1 MGKKICTI
9 LSLLILFAS
18 CRQSGSEQAA
28 IDPPVVQEQKP
39 VTTAPLPEASEKPA
53 DTIAPAA
60 DTAGEKRIRDF
71 LMSTAGTF
79 GWETKA
85 DEISFDFFPDGRLH
99 IQGPDGEA
107 TMWAGRWK
115 LLGDKLTLDRADL
128 GRTETHTVRIDGKKL
143 MLDSKA
149 YTRYVPYRD

>member
-1 MGKKICTI
+1 MDKKICTI

-28 IDPPVVQEQKP
+28 VDKPAVQEQKP
-39 VTTAPLPEASEKPA
+39 AIVTPIPEVS
-53 DTIAPAA
+53 DTSATTTLPAA

-71 LMSTAGTF
+71 LMSAPGTF

-85 DEISFDFFPDGRLH
+85 DKISFDFFPDGRLH

-107 TMWAGRWK
+107 TMWTGRWK
-115 LLGDKLTLDRADL
+115 LSGDKLTLDRADL
-128 GRTETHTVRIDGKKL
+128 GKSETFTVRIDGKKL

-149 YTRYVPYRD
+149 YTRYVPYRN